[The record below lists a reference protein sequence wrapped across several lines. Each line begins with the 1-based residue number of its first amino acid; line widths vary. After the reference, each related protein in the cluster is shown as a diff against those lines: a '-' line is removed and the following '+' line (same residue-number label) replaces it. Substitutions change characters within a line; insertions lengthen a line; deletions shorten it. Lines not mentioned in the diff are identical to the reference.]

1 MNTILEHIAEIPD
14 FPKKGILFYDITPML
29 ANPQA
34 YKKAVDALADEIAK
48 TNPQAIIS
56 PEARG
61 FFFGIPVALK
71 LGIPFIPVRKRGKL
85 PRKTLD
91 VEYEL
96 EYGTDVLCVHD
107 DDIAPNTRVAIV
119 DDILAT
125 GGTAKAMCKMVE
137 AKNAQTVCCAFFI
150 ELEFLNGKKALEPAN
165 VISIIKK

>member
-1 MNTILEHIAEIPD
+1 MNSILEHIAEVPN
-14 FPKKGILFYDITPML
+14 FPKEGILFYDITPML

-34 YKKAVDALADEIAK
+34 YKKAVDALAEEVSK

-61 FFFGIPVALK
+61 FFFGIPVAMK
-71 LGIPFIPVRKRGKL
+71 LGIPFIPVRKKGKL

-91 VEYEL
+91 IEYDL
-96 EYGTDVLCVHD
+96 EYGTDILCIHD
-107 DDIAPNTRVAIV
+107 DDVAPKTRVAII

-125 GGTAKAMCKMVE
+125 GGTAKAMCKMLK
-137 AKNAQTVCCAFFI
+137 AKNAEAVCCAFFM
-150 ELEFLNGKKALEPAN
+150 ELEFLNGRNALQSEN

>member
-1 MNTILEHIAEIPD
+1 MNFENLIAEIPD
-14 FPKKGILFYDITPML
+14 FPKKGILFYDITPMI

-34 YKKAVDALADEIAK
+34 YNDAVDALAKEVAK
-48 TNPQAIIS
+48 AKPDAIIS

-61 FFFGIPVALK
+61 FLFGIPVALK

-85 PRKTLD
+85 PRETLE

-96 EYGTDVLCVHD
+96 EYGTDVLCIHKD
-107 DDIAPNTRVAIV
+107 DLKADTKIAIV

-125 GGTAKAMCKMVE
+125 GGTAKAMCQMIEKRN
-137 AKNAQTVCCAFFI
+137 AKLACCAFFM
-150 ELEFLNGKKALEPAN
+150 ELEFLNGKGALGDAE